1 MKRKDLRRVLGAI
14 LTAVTLCGCSR
25 KLPEIKDTAA
35 GESESSIYRIMY
47 YNEITTL
54 NYLQTGTQVDYAL
67 CANLVDCLVDYDS
80 YGNIIP
86 GLAESWTSNVYMT
99 EWTFKIRPGVMWVD
113 CDGKEVAEV
122 TADDWVTTAHYVN
135 DAANDSASQ
144 YMYATGALVKNAQ
157 KYYDYTDYLIKSD
170 GGTRTTDEE
179 GNPIEAAERV
189 SPGEIGV
196 VATDRY
202 TLKYTLE
209 QPCPFFL
216 SVLSY
221 SSYMPVN
228 GDFLNSVGD
237 MFGRSKENILY
248 NGAYRL
254 SEYIPQERRTLKKNE
269 SYWDKDKVY
278 LTEIDARYRSDVLES
293 GPEHFLNGD
302 VDKAFISSEVMKEW
316 MEDPEKADQV
326 HSMRP
331 DIAYS
336 YFYCFNY
343 DPEFDAVYEPE
354 NWRKAVMNENFRK
367 ALALSLNMRELA
379 AVNEPYN
386 TELLLQKTITPAT
399 FVSSGG
405 RDYTDFDAFEDM
417 SMQGGQD
424 VEKARA
430 FRDAA
435 KAELSAEGVTFP
447 VKVLMPYNPTTVN
460 WDTECAMAGKMLE
473 DILGKDFVEVQVV
486 RGPDSGFLA
495 AVRRS
500 GKYAFMLCN
509 WGADYAD
516 PETYTEPFSEG
527 NTYMFWDT
535 VSDPAIKEIFE
546 EYVSILAMARTT
558 YDTEERYELFSQAEA
573 LLIEHAII
581 VPYRVSNGEG
591 YVADRLSQFEGEFA
605 PYGLARER
613 YKGKMLHEKSMS
625 IEEFNE
631 AYEKWELERAASM
644 SE

>member
-1 MKRKDLRRVLGAI
+1 
-14 LTAVTLCGCSR
+14 
-25 KLPEIKDTAA
+25 
-35 GESESSIYRIMY
+35 
-47 YNEITTL
+47 
-54 NYLQTGTQVDYAL
+54 
-67 CANLVDCLVDYDS
+67 
-80 YGNIIP
+80 
-86 GLAESWTSNVYMT
+86 
-99 EWTFKIRPGVMWVD
+99 
-113 CDGKEVAEV
+113 
-122 TADDWVTTAHYVN
+122 
-135 DAANDSASQ
+135 
-144 YMYATGALVKNAQ
+144 
-157 KYYDYTDYLIKSD
+157 
-170 GGTRTTDEE
+170 
-179 GNPIEAAERV
+179 
-189 SPGEIGV
+189 
-196 VATDRY
+196 
-202 TLKYTLE
+202 
-209 QPCPFFL
+209 
-216 SVLSY
+216 
-221 SSYMPVN
+221 
-228 GDFLNSVGD
+228 
-237 MFGRSKENILY
+237 
-248 NGAYRL
+248 
-254 SEYIPQERRTLKKNE
+254 
-269 SYWDKDKVY
+269 
-278 LTEIDARYRSDVLES
+278 
-293 GPEHFLNGD
+293 
-302 VDKAFISSEVMKEW
+302 
-316 MEDPEKADQV
+316 
-326 HSMRP
+326 
-331 DIAYS
+331 
-336 YFYCFNY
+336 
-343 DPEFDAVYEPE
+343 
-354 NWRKAVMNENFRK
+354 MNENFRK

-625 IEEFNE
+625 IAEFNE